1 MNRSLLLCLLV
12 ALILRL
18 TFVLV
23 VFPVLQDRWQLRED
37 GDGYRPI
44 AQSIRDQQYTDVTR
58 GPVYPAI
65 VAACPGRTL
74 PVVQALLD
82 TAVCALIFWLT
93 GRQLSAAWLWALYPF
108 AIWRVAFVNKETV
121 LTFYLAI
128 YICLQLRAWRSG
140 HWRDWVA
147 AGLACGLVNLC
158 KPMFL
163 LWPVLLLFVVPR
175 RAWILLVALLALL
188 TPWTYRNWRVT
199 GGEFLP
205 VATERGGVTTFIGNY
220 QPSAGSWEGPG
231 KAQWQAAVAEI
242 STQNPGASVV
252 QLDCVFYRA
261 AWQQIAGNPVQAVGL
276 AIRKCGRFWFF
287 SAKRREL
294 LLAGLIQGG
303 YLALLGFGLWRVPW
317 TRERGLLL
325 ALIGYVMVV
334 HALSYADLRFSL
346 PIMPCVCALA
356 ASAFVGRGRTAPCQ
370 QA

>member
-1 MNRSLLLCLLV
+1 MSGAVTARVEPAPVRPGLNIAIGAGAAPVVSPTWTI
-12 ALILRL
+12 AGWRL
-18 TFVLV
+18 TFVRLGPGQR
-23 VFPVLQDRWQLRED
+23 FDLQAD
-37 GDGYRPI
+37 GVHYAKVI
-44 AQSIRDQQYTDVTR
+44 
-58 GPVYPAI
+58 
-65 VAACPGRTL
+65 
-74 PVVQALLD
+74 
-82 TAVCALIFWLT
+82 T
-93 GRQLSAAWLWALYPF
+93 GRLAAPDRGVYAKPKVVRDTRLSVDHLL
-108 AIWRVAFVNKETV
+108 
-121 LTFYLAI
+121 
-128 YICLQLRAWRSG
+128 
-140 HWRDWVA
+140 A
-147 AGLACGLVNLC
+147 AGEG
-158 KPMFL
+158 
-163 LWPVLLLFVVPR
+163 
-175 RAWILLVALLALL
+175 ALLALL

-242 STQNPGASVV
+242 STQNPGVSVV
-252 QLDCVFYRA
+252 QLDHVFYRA

-303 YLALLGFGLWRVPW
+303 YLALLGFGLWQVPW
-317 TRERGLLL
+317 ARERWLLL

-356 ASAFVGRGRTAPCQ
+356 AGAFVGRGRTGPCQ